1 MLGHR
6 KAGAVAKKTKT
17 IFIDD
22 LDGNKNDVMTHRFS
36 LDSDHYE
43 IDLCPQN
50 LAEIKQVLEPFVLA
64 ARRVRGGRGSGKQ
77 TAIRNWAHRNGY
89 PMADQGAIPKDVLAA
104 YRKAHRQRAPSEI

>member
-1 MLGHR
+1 
-6 KAGAVAKKTKT
+6 VAKKTKA

-22 LDGNKNDVMTHRFS
+22 LDGSENDVMTHRFS

-64 ARRVRGGRGSGKQ
+64 ARRVRGGRGSGRQ
-77 TAIRNWAHRNGY
+77 TAIRNWARKNGY

-104 YRKAHRQRAPSEI
+104 YRKAHRQPSEI